1 MSEAPRWIGRR
12 MPRREAGRLAS
23 GKGRYTDDIATADVG
38 HVAFLRSP
46 HSHAGIGVIAVTA
59 AKAAAGVIAVVTG
72 DHLAAVCT
80 PWQTR
85 LAPLPRPGS
94 APAQSLPP

>member
-1 MSEAPRWIGRR
+1 

-46 HSHAGIGVIAVTA
+46 HCTPDRDIVTA
-59 AKAAAGVIAVVTG
+59 G
-72 DHLAAVCT
+72 
-80 PWQTR
+80 R
-85 LAPLPRPGS
+85 PRP
-94 APAQSLPP
+94 A

>member
-1 MSEAPRWIGRR
+1 

-46 HSHAGIGVIAVTA
+46 HSHARIGVIAVTA
-59 AKAAAGVIAVVTG
+59 AKAAAGVM
-72 DHLAAVCT
+72 
-80 PWQTR
+80 PW
-85 LAPLPRPGS
+85 
-94 APAQSLPP
+94 